1 MTKGSFNYDGKRIVV
16 ATGNE
21 VYILDLDQDK
31 IIRKITNHMDMVT
44 SAK

>member
-1 MTKGSFNYDGKRIVV
+1 MVV

-31 IIRKITNHMDMVT
+31 IIRKITNHTDMVT